1 MCGLLLK
8 HRLKESGSLI
18 ASFVD
23 DTMRDMTKSESS
35 LTIKS
40 SPSVTPIT
48 LGMLARPT
56 ASKSALLPRG
66 CNAQYG
72 TVLIGTPLWTNS
84 CSLK

>member
-1 MCGLLLK
+1 MDCFFK

-56 ASKSALLPRG
+56 ASKSALLQPQDVTHSMARF
-66 CNAQYG
+66 
-72 TVLIGTPLWTNS
+72 
-84 CSLK
+84 